1 MLVNVDGIMFEV
13 EGSFY
18 PPCRDSI
25 DCPGHDGEIEIESIS
40 IGDQDITDFLT
51 DEQYTK
57 IKDKA
62 IVDFAE
68 DYSDGEDAMDVLRD
82 RRLDR

>member
-1 MLVNVDGIMFEV
+1 MLVNVDGIMFDV

-18 PPCRDSI
+18 PPCRDSF
-25 DCPGHDGEIEIESIS
+25 DCPGSDGELDIESIS

-51 DEQYTK
+51 DAQYAK

-62 IVDFAE
+62 IIDFAE
-68 DYSDGEDAMDVLRD
+68 DYSD
-82 RRLDR
+82 LDD